1 MMKIEMNKIITAAI
15 ICATAIF
22 INSCGDKITNFDGVT
37 PITEGARVKFLHA
50 FQGGPPIVVFIN
62 GKKWSA
68 ILNSS
73 ANGPDSLVYGGTFPA
88 IDYSVLP
95 AGATNIELKSTA
107 SAVIP
112 GAVLASTSVPLE
124 NGKYYTIIA
133 ADTAPTPR
141 FVTIT
146 DDRSAIKSDTKTY
159 LRFVNVLSGAPASG
173 YEFILRRAGV
183 STLLGTVK
191 YGEASAV
198 NEIEA
203 VLPASVVNDSLFVRI
218 PGSTTNFATINFTGS
233 TSTILSPNR
242 LRTYILR
249 GKVGASG
256 LSVITNN

>member
-1 MMKIEMNKIITAAI
+1 MMKIKVNKIIMAAI

-37 PITEGARVKFLHA
+37 PVTEGARVKFLHA
-50 FQGGPPIVVFIN
+50 FQGGPPIVVFVN

-68 ILNSS
+68 VLNSS
-73 ANGPDSLVYGGTFPA
+73 ANGPDSLVYGGVFPQ

-95 AGATNIELKSTA
+95 AGATNFDLKSTS
-107 SAVIP
+107 SANP
-112 GAVLASTSVPLE
+112 AGAVLGSASIPLE
-124 NGKYYTIIA
+124 NGKYYTVIA

-146 DDRSAIKSDTKTY
+146 DDRSVIKNDTKTY

-173 YEFILRRAGV
+173 YDFILRRLGV
-183 STLLGTVK
+183 STLLGTLK

-198 NEIEA
+198 NEVDPIA
-203 VLPASVVNDSLFVRI
+203 VGSIVNDSLFIRL
-218 PGSTTNFATINFTGS
+218 PGSTTNFITVNFTGS
-233 TSTILSPNR
+233 TSTILAPNR

-249 GKVGASG
+249 GKVAAPGIN
-256 LSVITNN
+256 VITNN